1 MANQAIPTGVQRS
14 RYRFV
19 IGVLVIWAHFGGGLS
34 FQSVSPILPLITDDF
49 GISNT
54 AAGLLVGVVL
64 FVIGVFGLPGGVV
77 VGRVGLWRV
86 YTIGWFMMS
95 AVALTAALPNFHLLL
110 VLRTVHAFGLALILP
125 ATGPLLMQWFRG
137 KELPVIT
144 SLGLASMS
152 LGTAISLGTV
162 VPLASAV
169 GWELA
174 LSLFGAV
181 ALVGAIMWLFLG
193 KAEEI
198 VGHAASQ
205 VTRAD
210 IVSVIKNRTI
220 LLLGI
225 ADGACF
231 AQYMALSGWLPTFY
245 YEDRGMSLAQ
255 AGGII
260 SLLPAMGIVSVLLG
274 GLLTMVIPSKRL
286 FFIVP
291 GIMVGIGGLG
301 TFLFDSTPVV
311 FLSVGLVGLGS
322 WLYLPVL
329 LTLPMELPHMTP
341 QRVAITWGWLMT
353 APGIAG
359 FVAPLTVGAMSDS
372 FGSFVPGFLLFAVIS
387 WFLMVA
393 GFLLPRKSPR
403 QIGLPETQL
412 EMG

>member
-1 MANQAIPTGVQRS
+1 M
-14 RYRFV
+14 
-19 IGVLVIWAHFGGGLS
+19 
-34 FQSVSPILPLITDDF
+34 
-49 GISNT
+49 
-54 AAGLLVGVVL
+54 
-64 FVIGVFGLPGGVV
+64 
-77 VGRVGLWRV
+77 
-86 YTIGWFMMS
+86 
-95 AVALTAALPNFHLLL
+95 
-110 VLRTVHAFGLALILP
+110 
-125 ATGPLLMQWFRG
+125 
-137 KELPVIT
+137 T

-162 VPLASAV
+162 APLAGAV

-181 ALVGAIMWLFLG
+181 AFVGAIVWLFLG
-193 KAEEI
+193 KAGEI

-210 IVSVIKNRTI
+210 IVAVIRNRTI
-220 LLLGI
+220 LLLAL

-260 SLLPAMGIVSVLLG
+260 SLLPAMGVVSVLLG

-372 FGSFVPGFLLFAVIS
+372 CGSFVPGFLLFAVIA
-387 WFLMVA
+387 WFLVVA

-403 QIGLPETQL
+403 QSRLPETRP